1 MKLPMFIEVE
11 TYSVKELDDNKV
23 QFSNETKK
31 TLIPVSW
38 LGPLSE
44 ETLTLDNGRQ
54 LKVNLLTVQYGRT
67 YYLRDSYEDIKVK
80 INNALPSGVKR
91 ESWQSDDNEGS
102 TY

>member
-11 TYSVKELDDNKV
+11 AYSVKELDDNKV
-23 QFSNETKK
+23 QFSNKTEK

-38 LGPLSE
+38 LGPLTE
-44 ETLTLDNGRQ
+44 KTITLENGKQ

-67 YYLRDSYEDIKVK
+67 YYLSDSYEDIKVK